1 MINKLSY
8 KDVEIDFKKGTV
20 VTLNGGKSSLDE
32 CDDSE
37 VVNVI
42 KGNIEY
48 HQRRIEHLNERLS
61 VKEETIIPFK
71 DGYKIREPLTEGAR
85 IKFEISVKD
94 HIDKIKELNK
104 LLKKYTD
111 G

>member
-20 VTLNGGKSSLDE
+20 TTLNGGKSSLDD
-32 CDDSE
+32 CDNRE
-37 VVNVI
+37 IVMVI
-42 KGNIEY
+42 EGNIDY

-71 DGYKIREPLTEGAR
+71 GGYKIREPLTEGAR
-85 IKFEISVKD
+85 KKFEVSVTEHTD
-94 HIDKIKELNK
+94 EIKELNK
-104 LLKKYTD
+104 LLNKYSN

>member
-8 KDVEIDFKKGTV
+8 KDVEIDFKKGTI

-32 CDDSE
+32 CDNSE

-48 HQRRIEHLNERLS
+48 HHRRIEHLNERLS
-61 VKEETIIPFK
+61 IKEQTIIPFK

-85 IKFEISVKD
+85 KKFEVSVKEHTD
-94 HIDKIKELNK
+94 EIKELNK
-104 LLKKYTD
+104 LLNKYSN

>member
-8 KDVEIDFKKGTV
+8 KDVEIDFKKGTI

-71 DGYKIREPLTEGAR
+71 GGYKIREPLTEGAR
-85 IKFEISVKD
+85 KKFEVSVKEHTD
-94 HIDKIKELNK
+94 EIKELNK
-104 LLKKYTD
+104 LLNKYSN